1 MGRASMVNVG
11 GVTVGGPMILVM
23 GGLGLEG
30 AQGKEC
36 CRYQQS
42 HTQVPLQLLLSG
54 RPAGG
59 VVLECRAVLCGFGG
73 TSIAGGKFPHP

>member
-1 MGRASMVNVG
+1 MVNVG
-11 GVTVGGPMILVM
+11 GVPVGGARPLVM

-42 HTQVPLQLLLSG
+42 RTQYLFS
-54 RPAGG
+54 
-59 VVLECRAVLCGFGG
+59 C
-73 TSIAGGKFPHP
+73 